1 MACSF
6 KLSRRIARF
15 RAPVFAF
22 LVLALV
28 ACDST
33 ESLDPINSSTP
44 DASTPDAS
52 TPDAADAIA
61 LAEPTVASASFSG
74 GIPIGM
80 AAQPVSEF
88 GQRFSGGKRTI
99 GPSKLLAELSAIRSR
114 GGRVVLMFAG
124 NPRNYRDGSG
134 HFSFDKWKARVN
146 EFRRLNFE
154 SYVRDGTIIGHYLID
169 EPNDPRNW
177 SGRPVPASMVEQMAK
192 YSKDLWPGMATIVRV
207 EPDYLNND
215 HRYLDAAWAA
225 YLWRRGNVH
234 DYLRSN
240 VAAAQKRGLQ
250 LVVGLNVID
259 GGNPRRTPMSAREVE
274 EWGSAMLE
282 GSYSCAFIMWEHNS
296 TYLRSSGMANA
307 MDALRRKAH
316 NRSSKSC
323 KA

>member
-1 MACSF
+1 MAYSF

-15 RAPVFAF
+15 RAPLFAS
-22 LVLALV
+22 LILALA

-33 ESLDPINSSTP
+33 ESLDPINSTTP
-44 DASTPDAS
+44 EDAE
-52 TPDAADAIA
+52 AITLA
-61 LAEPTVASASFSG
+61 EPLAEPTVASASFSG

-80 AAQPVSEF
+80 AAQPVNEF
-88 GQRFSGGKRTI
+88 GQRFNGGKRTI
-99 GPSKLLAELSAIRSR
+99 GPGRLVQELSAIRSR
-114 GGRVVLMFAG
+114 GGRVILMFAG
-124 NPRNYRDGSG
+124 NSRYYRDGSG
-134 HFSFDKWKARVN
+134 HFSFDKWKSRVN
-146 EFRRLNFE
+146 EYRRINFE
-154 SYVRDGTIIGHYLID
+154 SYVRDGTVIGHYLID

-177 SGRPVPASMVEQMAK
+177 GGRPVPPSMVEQMAK
-192 YSKDLWPGMATIVRV
+192 YSKGLWPGMATIARV
-207 EPDYLNND
+207 EPDYLDGN

-259 GGNPRRTPMSAREVE
+259 GGNPKRTPMSAREVE
-274 EWGSAMLE
+274 EWGSAMLAS
-282 GSYSCAFIMWEHNS
+282 SYSCAFIMWEHNS

-307 MDALRRKAH
+307 MDALRRKAQ

-323 KA
+323 RS